1 MAGRLT
7 PARTLLTH
15 KPFLALWAARAISF
29 LGDQIATIALVLLI
43 AREHPATAVG
53 GLLLAESLPWLLSAV
68 AGSIADR
75 FERRALMIGCQLGQ
89 GLIFGAITIWLPPY
103 AALLALVALASLLG
117 TLLRAAGQSS
127 VPALV
132 RDDDLLAANALLGTA
147 LNASVVMGPA
157 IGGALA
163 GLAGPRLALGVDTA
177 TFLLS
182 AGTLLWL
189 PLLPAEPIGSG
200 EPAGRGAMIALRY
213 AAADPVLRALLLSTA
228 MLVAFAGVD
237 NVALVFLV
245 RETLGGGS
253 FAFGAAMAA
262 FGVGM
267 LLATA
272 VLVRFPRWP
281 AERLA
286 FGGTAA
292 TAAGTTLTGLSPS
305 LGAVYPAQAVAGL
318 GNGIELAAGNTLIQR
333 RTPPAMVGRISGALQ
348 MGVASGFLVA
358 YLGGGA
364 LIDATSPRTAF
375 LVAGGGSALAL
386 LVLRPVLTMRTTVS
400 SAATLEQ
407 LYRAFNDRDLDALL
421 SQMTADVDW
430 PNAWEGGRIRGTDGV
445 RDYWTRQWAAIDPRV
460 ELLEVTTRADGSVA
474 VDVRQV
480 VRSLE
485 GEAVDEGRV
494 VHVYRFR
501 DGLVEQMDVEEP

>member
-1 MAGRLT
+1 
-7 PARTLLTH
+7 
-15 KPFLALWAARAISF
+15 
-29 LGDQIATIALVLLI
+29 
-43 AREHPATAVG
+43 
-53 GLLLAESLPWLLSAV
+53 
-68 AGSIADR
+68 
-75 FERRALMIGCQLGQ
+75 
-89 GLIFGAITIWLPPY
+89 
-103 AALLALVALASLLG
+103 
-117 TLLRAAGQSS
+117 
-127 VPALV
+127 
-132 RDDDLLAANALLGTA
+132 
-147 LNASVVMGPA
+147 
-157 IGGALA
+157 
-163 GLAGPRLALGVDTA
+163 
-177 TFLLS
+177 
-182 AGTLLWL
+182 
-189 PLLPAEPIGSG
+189 
-200 EPAGRGAMIALRY
+200 
-213 AAADPVLRALLLSTA
+213 

-348 MGVASGFLVA
+348 MGV
-358 YLGGGA
+358 
-364 LIDATSPRTAF
+364 DATSPRTAF

-407 LYRAFNDRDLDALL
+407 LYQAFNDRDLDALL

>member
-1 MAGRLT
+1 
-7 PARTLLTH
+7 
-15 KPFLALWAARAISF
+15 
-29 LGDQIATIALVLLI
+29 VL
-43 AREHPATAVG
+43 
-53 GLLLAESLPWLLSAV
+53 
-68 AGSIADR
+68 ADR
-75 FERRALMIGCQLGQ
+75 VDARSLMIACQLGQ
-89 GLIFGAITIWLPPY
+89 GIIFAAVTVWLPPY
-103 AALLALVALASLLG
+103 ALLLALLVIASLLG
-117 TLLRAAGQSS
+117 TALRSATQVA
-127 VPALV
+127 VKATV
-132 RDDDLLAANALLGTA
+132 HDDELMSANGLLGTA
-147 LNASVVMGPA
+147 LWSSMILGPA
-157 IGGALA
+157 LGGVLA
-163 GLAGPRLALGVDTA
+163 GFAGPRLALGVDTI
-177 TFLLS
+177 TFLIS
-182 AGTLLWL
+182 AATLLVL
-189 PLLPAEPIGSG
+189 PRMPRL
-200 EPAGRGAMIALRY
+200 GADESDTGGAAAALRY
-213 AAADPVLRALLLSTA
+213 AWSDPVLRGLLLS
-228 MLVAFAGVD
+228 MGMMVAFAGVD

-407 LYRAFNDRDLDALL
+407 LYQAFNDRDLDALL

-480 VRSLE
+480 VRSLD